1 MDRLQA
7 IADWPALI
15 AKARYCVK
23 TLARNCGTSVST
35 LRNFFHQYFKIAIK
49 KWLEKLRLC
58 EFKFR
63 LRLGERIK
71 EFFAVLGYH
80 DAAHASHDFKHA
92 FGLTPREWKKR
103 FAKRRAT

>member
-1 MDRLQA
+1 MDRLRA
-7 IADWPALI
+7 ITDWPARI

-23 TLARNCGTSVST
+23 ALAQNCGASVST
-35 LRNFFHQYFKIAIK
+35 LRDFFHQHFKIAVK

-71 EFFAVLGYH
+71 EFFDALGYH

-92 FGLTPREWKKR
+92 VGLTPREWM
-103 FAKRRAT
+103 KRRTKLAR